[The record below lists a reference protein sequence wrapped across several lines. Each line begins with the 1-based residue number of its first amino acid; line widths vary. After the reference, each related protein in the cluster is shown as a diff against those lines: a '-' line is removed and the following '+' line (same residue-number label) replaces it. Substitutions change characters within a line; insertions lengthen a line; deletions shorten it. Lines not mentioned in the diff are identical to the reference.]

1 MSSATSAAN
10 AVSPIGVDSRGL
22 RILKVLGWIAA
33 GALVLG
39 GLDLLGVDVWGWI
52 AGLWDTVQSVSGW
65 YLIAGAALRT
75 AQTAFIS
82 LAWLFILRA
91 AYPHVHIGFAPVFAA
106 NAVGTGLEAVL
117 PASLGT
123 VVMLLMFVAIIPG
136 ATLAGVTAAWAVEK
150 IFFTVVNVFVYV
162 YLFVA
167 VPGSFSVELG
177 TLRRHPGWTVLIVG
191 GVVALVVVLVR
202 TFWPKLRHLWED
214 AKQGGAILSSP
225 RDYFVKVVLPSLA
238 SYLAKLA
245 IIGVFL
251 AAFAIPVTFSSVMHV
266 VAGNSIAGA
275 TAVTPGAAGV
285 TQAISA
291 VALSDFT
298 DAQTAT
304 AYSLAQQLVMTAWN
318 VVFAV
323 LLVLLVFGWTNGRA
337 LVKSSYAEA
346 KDASQTE
353 AQERQGTPR
362 ARGGGP
368 RMTGTILLVLGS
380 FLASAVEM
388 VEALTIV
395 LGVGVVRG
403 WRSTLFGVGAAAVVL
418 AGLIATIGPALGS
431 IPIDALRLVVGAL
444 LLVFGLQWLRKAIL
458 RSSGYKAHHDE
469 EEAFREGREQA
480 AAAGTDQR
488 AGLDWYSFTVAF
500 KGVLLEGLEV
510 VFIVI
515 SFGAAQGRFGPAVL
529 GAAAAVVIVVAAGL
543 LARGPLE
550 RVPENAIKFAVGLLL
565 TSFGTFWA
573 AEGAGVDWPGDELSL
588 LAVIAFVGALS
599 FGLVRSLRRQRLSA
613 APAGAGA

>member
-1 MSSATSAAN
+1 M
-10 AVSPIGVDSRGL
+10 
-22 RILKVLGWIAA
+22 
-33 GALVLG
+33 
-39 GLDLLGVDVWGWI
+39 
-52 AGLWDTVQSVSGW
+52 
-65 YLIAGAALRT
+65 
-75 AQTAFIS
+75 
-82 LAWLFILRA
+82 
-91 AYPHVHIGFAPVFAA
+91 
-106 NAVGTGLEAVL
+106 
-117 PASLGT
+117 
-123 VVMLLMFVAIIPG
+123 
-136 ATLAGVTAAWAVEK
+136 
-150 IFFTVVNVFVYV
+150 
-162 YLFVA
+162 
-167 VPGSFSVELG
+167 
-177 TLRRHPGWTVLIVG
+177 
-191 GVVALVVVLVR
+191 
-202 TFWPKLRHLWED
+202 
-214 AKQGGAILSSP
+214 
-225 RDYFVKVVLPSLA
+225 
-238 SYLAKLA
+238 
-245 IIGVFL
+245 
-251 AAFAIPVTFSSVMHV
+251 
-266 VAGNSIAGA
+266 
-275 TAVTPGAAGV
+275 
-285 TQAISA
+285 
-291 VALSDFT
+291 T
-298 DAQTAT
+298 D
-304 AYSLAQQLVMTAWN
+304 
-318 VVFAV
+318 
-323 LLVLLVFGWTNGRA
+323 
-337 LVKSSYAEA
+337 
-346 KDASQTE
+346 
-353 AQERQGTPR
+353 
-362 ARGGGP
+362 
-368 RMTGTILLVLGS
+368 TILLVLGS

-403 WRSTLFGVGAAAVVL
+403 WRSTLFGVGAATVVL

-431 IPIDALRLVVGAL
+431 IPIDVLRLVVGAL

-458 RSSGYKAHHDE
+458 RSSGYKALHDE